1 MIPQI
6 STILHSVSL
15 VLVVLAIKALI
26 TPHRVSCHLIWPFKE
41 QLILDLLQNLVHW
54 FSEHR
59 INHVSISRP
68 WLPNK
73 VSPRSVVIVP
83 IRPEIPPLWWIT
95 LALPFP
101 CCWSSSTL
109 LYLSIW
115 SMSWCTLVTGFPV
128 KDFLKPC
135 LAGRPTLKVLMTTSS
150 KSLSLNISQYLSE
163 YVFRVSP
170 SHMDK
175 DNRESKGRVTLLQ
188 VIKRESNA

>member
-6 STILHSVSL
+6 STILNSVSL

-41 QLILDLLQNLVHW
+41 QLILDFLQNLVHW
-54 FSEHR
+54 FSEHC
-59 INHVSISRP
+59 INRLSIGRP

-170 SHMDK
+170 SRMDK

-188 VIKRESNA
+188 VIKRESDA